1 MATITISLTAF
12 SQIDTNRIC
21 FPKITAKKI
30 AKDLLSYDSLKYEHY
45 YLKSNY
51 DLLYATSLNKDSI
64 ILLKDSSIKVFK
76 LKVYDLN
83 SIVRYRDSQISEYKY
98 IVNET
103 NKNLEKETR
112 KNSLLKKGIIA
123 SIVLIIFAY
132 ITN

>member
-12 SQIDTNRIC
+12 SQIDTNKIC

-30 AKDLLSYDSLKYEHY
+30 AKDLLAYDSLKYEHY

-76 LKVYDLN
+76 LKVYELN
-83 SIVRYRDSQISEYKY
+83 SIIRYRDSQISEYKY

-103 NKNLEKETR
+103 NKDLEKETR

-123 SIVLIIFAY
+123 SIILIIFAY